1 MHKKGKTVQLN
12 NFNNHKVKYGT
23 IDVTDN
29 KSVYLTLSTW
39 ITPKNTN
46 AQPEQ
51 LVSTIN
57 KRVRT
62 HIHAYLNT
70 VTNHGFR
77 YIVDT
82 DLRSSGI
89 RTGKKSFMSSD
100 ITLFV
105 NTKFDNISDY
115 IEKMSEYII
124 ANIETDYSQL
134 LDFSKNKK

>member
-12 NFNNHKVKYGT
+12 KFNNHKVKYGT

-39 ITPKNTN
+39 VTPKNANT
-46 AQPEQ
+46 QPEQ

-62 HIHAYLNT
+62 HVHTYLNT
-70 VTNHGFR
+70 VTNNGFK

-100 ITLFV
+100 VTLFV

-124 ANIETDYSQL
+124 TNIETDYSQL